1 MDIFPIKAIPLDQV
15 ENIGVQTVSNYE
27 ALCQDGWRLANL
39 VVGPHNDPLITLSK
53 NHSKSLSYKS
63 SAEEFANQL
72 QPAAGPTAK
81 LYHYRAGA
89 FQEVQLANPKL
100 SGGLVQPYGDDKYLV
115 QISGSKA
122 CVVDSK
128 GEIQW
133 NIKLGVQAENI
144 QVSDDKYIWVGYGD
158 EGAYSSYQNTGGLA
172 RYNKKGYT
180 SFSGN
185 HYGALNVAPDGVVWF
200 ESFSGMSKI
209 VKGKIEKVF
218 RRVPNGDIQPFAAHE
233 ENILFSEGYGTARV
247 IWLFNMQTE
256 HSRYFRPVDATGKA
270 IAYMNTAARGPRF
283 YFADRTN
290 VYFIDLANL
299 PGKSRSNS

>member
-1 MDIFPIKAIPLDQV
+1 MDTYPCKPLPLDEV
-15 ENIGVQTVSNYE
+15 EDIGAQTLINYE

-39 VVGPHNDPLITLSK
+39 VLGPHNDPLITLSK

-72 QPAAGPTAK
+72 QPAKGHTTR

-89 FQEVQLANPKL
+89 FQQVQLSNARL

-122 CVVDSK
+122 CVVDRK
-128 GEIQW
+128 GDIQW
-133 NIKLGVQAENI
+133 NIKLGLQALNI
-144 QVSDDKYIWVGYGD
+144 QVSDDKFIWVGYGD
-158 EGAYSSYQNTGGLA
+158 QGAYSSYQNTGGLA

-185 HYGALNVAPDGVVWF
+185 HYGALNVAPNGVVWF

-209 VKGKIEKVF
+209 VNGKIEKEF
-218 RRVPNGDIQPFAAHE
+218 TSVPNGEIQPFAAHDE
-233 ENILFSEGYGTARV
+233 SILFSEGYGSSRV
-247 IWLFNMQTE
+247 LWLFNMQTE
-256 HSRYFRPVDATGKA
+256 HSRYFRPVDETGKA
-270 IAYMNTAARGPRF
+270 IAYMNTAARGSRF
-283 YFADRTN
+283 YFADRSN
-290 VYFIDLANL
+290 IYFIDLATL
-299 PGKSRSNS
+299 PGKTSD